1 MTQIPD
7 EDVAKEWGME
17 FTQELANFEDFRRSF
32 HTGKVVSSTG
42 TESDETPRTGT
53 GKKLPTSTYRT
64 PKPYVSKEMRHVIEP
79 IDPIKIKD
87 KDDLSKILFKGQ
99 ERLTRKFDRPANT
112 SAAMQKN
119 LKILDLR
126 LDTQGYLYSPKTYDP
141 DWKWQSQAIWL
152 RIIGMGHHS
161 IAKRLN
167 KKHETVK
174 SMFGRLGI
182 ARYFRASKRTDWAT
196 IGFGARAGETQS
208 GWTAILH
215 GGSTG
220 MLYASNEMIIDE
232 RSGHLRPFHVARH
245 VIGEKLKAGEGLL
258 TSRETEGIARTRSQ
272 EGIKPYNVLKA
283 AKEAEIREK
292 HTVERKREVIL
303 EQKNREVESLMRN
316 IAAGFDPETRTYHE

>member
-17 FTQELANFEDFRRSF
+17 FTHELANFEDFRRSF
-32 HTGKVVSSTG
+32 HTGKVVASTG
-42 TESDETPRTGT
+42 TESDDVLRSPTGR
-53 GKKLPTSTYRT
+53 KLPTTLYRT
-64 PKPYVSKEMRHVIEP
+64 PKPHISKEMRKIIEP
-79 IDPIKIKD
+79 IEPIKLK
-87 KDDLSKILFKGQ
+87 KGNDLSKILFSGQ
-99 ERLTRKFDRPANT
+99 ERLTRKFDRPTNT

-141 DWKWQSQAIWL
+141 NWKWQSQAIWF
-152 RIIGMGHHS
+152 RIIGMGHHD
-161 IAKRLN
+161 IAKRLGQ
-167 KKHETVK
+167 KHETVK

-182 ARYFRASKRTDWAT
+182 AKYFRASKRTDWAN
-196 IGFGARAGETQS
+196 IGFGGTSS
-208 GWTAILH
+208 GWTMILH

-232 RSGHLRPFHVARH
+232 RSGHLRPFHVAKH
-245 VIGEKLKAGEGLL
+245 TIGETLKIGDALFA
-258 TSRETEGIARTRSQ
+258 SRETEQFTRARLQ
-272 EGIKPYNVLKA
+272 EGIKPYNVPRA
-283 AKEAEIREK
+283 AKEAEVREK
-292 HTVERKREVIL
+292 HAVERKREVIL